1 VHVAE
6 VTIRLVIDRATGKK
20 DVVIS
25 YSTDADALPMEHED
39 EHKRLV
45 DRLIEGGA
53 LSAAD
58 LGKIVV
64 ERVQKSDLGSDRA
77 AEQPTAERT
86 KLDQKG

>member
-1 VHVAE
+1 MAE
-6 VTIRLVIDRATGKK
+6 VTIRLVIDKATGKK

-25 YSTDADALPMEHED
+25 YATDADALPMEHED

-64 ERVQKSDLGSDRA
+64 ERVQKSDLGSEQG
-77 AEQPTAERT
+77 AEQPAAERT

>member
-1 VHVAE
+1 MAE
-6 VTIRLVIDRATGKK
+6 VTIRLVIDKATGKK

-25 YSTDADALPMEHED
+25 YATDADALPMEHED

-64 ERVQKSDLGSDRA
+64 ERVQKSDLGSEQG

>member
-1 VHVAE
+1 VAE
-6 VTIRLVIDRATGKK
+6 VTIRLVIDKATGKK
-20 DVVIS
+20 DVIIS

-64 ERVQKSDLGSDRA
+64 ERVQRSDVGSDLGSEEPA
-77 AEQPTAERT
+77 AART
-86 KLDQKG
+86 KLDRKE

>member
-1 VHVAE
+1 VAE

-64 ERVQKSDLGSDRA
+64 ERVQKSDVGSEQA
-77 AEQPTAERT
+77 SEQPVAERT